1 MLMKTTS
8 IMISGVGGQGT
19 LFASM
24 VFGQLAL
31 DQGFDVKLSEVH
43 GMAQRGGSVVTH
55 VRMGDRVYSPVIDKG
70 GADILL
76 AFEELEAL
84 RYLSYVKK
92 GGQVFVNSQQILPMP
107 VITGAAEYPLD
118 ILTRLEEAGVEVKA
132 VPAQEMAQQAG
143 SIRMVNTVMIGTLA
157 RQLDIPRE
165 AWHEAIRKV
174 AKPAFVEMNLK
185 AFDMG
190 YNR

>member
-1 MLMKTTS
+1 MKTTS

-55 VRMGDRVYSPVIDKG
+55 VRIGEEIFSPVIDKG
-70 GADILL
+70 CADILL

-84 RYLSYVKK
+84 RYLAYLKK
-92 GGQVFVNSQQILPMP
+92 DGQVFVNRQQILPMP
-107 VITGAAEYPLD
+107 VITGAQAYPQDVLE
-118 ILTRLEEAGVEVKA
+118 RLKASGVNVTA
-132 VPAQEMAQQAG
+132 IDAQALAKQAG
-143 SIRMVNTVMIGTLA
+143 SLRMVNTVMIGALA
-157 RQLDIPRE
+157 SRLDIPRQ

-174 AKPAFVEMNLK
+174 AKPAFVEGNLK
-185 AFDMG
+185 AFDLG
-190 YNR
+190 YDAR